1 MKKFLTSLACLSFV
15 LVGGISLASCGGDKS
30 IVDTS
35 GSYTEATAEEF
46 AEATS
51 GYTASTKGY
60 EFRISI
66 DASISENVDI
76 TGVGLEE
83 GKARFDFNG
92 LIDYEG
98 NVFFEGD
105 TYFKGTLQGLEV
117 KYDADGSVYYDAETG
132 TTYRD
137 LNGKKEKYTNSSDSS
152 DPSIF
157 ENMFEAFGGTVGSE
171 GIIEQ
176 YFSDPNGKYQ
186 IATSDT
192 FTKVRFDISEVS
204 EGTDEVF
211 EETFYLII
219 DNYKNFEG
227 FRMEA
232 NLYGMSQIIE
242 FVATESVVEFPSDL
256 DSYAEVI

>member
-30 IVDTS
+30 IVNTS

-66 DASISENVDI
+66 DAEISQDVDI

-98 NVFFEGD
+98 NIFFEGD
-105 TYFKGTLQGLEV
+105 AYFKGTLQGLEV
-117 KYDADGSVYYDAETG
+117 KYDADGSVYYDNETG
-132 TTYRD
+132 TTYRN
-137 LNGKKEKYTNSSDSS
+137 LNGNKEKYTDSS
-152 DPSIF
+152 TSIF
-157 ENMFEAFGGTVGSE
+157 ENMFEAFSGAVDSE

-176 YFSDPNGKYQ
+176 YLSDPNGKYQ

-192 FTKVRFDISEVS
+192 YTKIRFDVS
-204 EGTDEVF
+204 ETVEGPEDMAEG
-211 EETFYLII
+211 TFYLIL
-219 DNYKNFEG
+219 DAEKNFEG

-242 FVATESVVEFPSDL
+242 FVATDSVVEFPSDL
-256 DSYAEVI
+256 DSYVEVV

>member
-30 IVDTS
+30 IVNTS

-66 DASISENVDI
+66 DAEISQDVDI

-98 NVFFEGD
+98 NIFFEGD
-105 TYFKGTLQGLEV
+105 AYFKGTLQGLEV

-137 LNGKKEKYTNSSDSS
+137 LNGKKEKYTGSS

-157 ENMFEAFGGTVGSE
+157 ENMFEAFGGAVGSE

-176 YFSDPNGKYQ
+176 YLSDPNGKYQ

-192 FTKVRFDISEVS
+192 YTKIRFDVS
-204 EGTDEVF
+204 ETVEGPEDMAEG
-211 EETFYLII
+211 TFYLIL
-219 DNYKNFEG
+219 DAEKNFEG

-242 FVATESVVEFPSDL
+242 FVATDSVVEFPSDL
-256 DSYAEVI
+256 DSYVEVV

>member
-35 GSYTEATAEEF
+35 GSYKDATAEEF
-46 AEATS
+46 AEVTS
-51 GYTASTKGY
+51 GYSATTKGY

-76 TGVGLEE
+76 TGLELEE

-98 NVFFEGD
+98 NIFFEGD
-105 TYFKGTLQGLEV
+105 AYFKGTLQGLEV
-117 KYDADGSVYYDAETG
+117 KYDADGSVYYDNETR

-137 LNGKKEKYTNSSDSS
+137 LNGKKEKYTNSSD
-152 DPSIF
+152 PSIF
-157 ENMFEAFGGTVGSE
+157 ENMFEAFGGAVGSE

-192 FTKVRFDISEVS
+192 YTKIRFDVS
-204 EGTDEVF
+204 ETVEGLEDMAEG
-211 EETFYLII
+211 TFYLIL
-219 DNYKNFEG
+219 DAEKNFEG

-232 NLYGMSQIIE
+232 NLYGMSQMIE

-256 DSYAEVI
+256 DSYVEVV

>member
-1 MKKFLTSLACLSFV
+1 MKKFLTALACLSFV

-35 GSYTEATAEEF
+35 GSYKDATAEEF
-46 AEATS
+46 AEVTS
-51 GYTASTKGY
+51 GYSATTKGY

-76 TGVGLEE
+76 TGLELEE

-92 LIDYEG
+92 LIDYKG
-98 NVFFEGD
+98 NFYFEGD
-105 TYFKGTLQGLEV
+105 TYFKGSMQGLEV
-117 KYDADGSVYYDAETG
+117 KYDADGSVYYDNETG

-137 LNGKKEKYTNSSDSS
+137 LNGKKEKYTGSSD
-152 DPSIF
+152 SIF
-157 ENMFEAFGGTVGSE
+157 ENMFETFGGAVDSE

-176 YFSDPNGKYQ
+176 YFSDPNGTYQ

-192 FTKVRFDISEVS
+192 FTKVRFDISEVT
-204 EGTDEVF
+204 EGTDEVT
-211 EETFYLII
+211 EGTFYLII

-232 NLYGMSQIIE
+232 NLYGMTQIIE
-242 FVATESVVEFPSDL
+242 FVATESVVEFPSNL
-256 DSYAEVI
+256 DSYVDVI

>member
-30 IVDTS
+30 IVNTS

-76 TGVGLEE
+76 TGLDLEE

-98 NVFFEGD
+98 NIFFEGD
-105 TYFKGTLQGLEV
+105 AYFKGTLQGLEV
-117 KYDADGSVYYDAETG
+117 KYDADGSVYYDNETG

-137 LNGKKEKYTNSSDSS
+137 LNGKKEKYTDSPDSS
-152 DPSIF
+152 NPSIF
-157 ENMFEAFGGTVGSE
+157 ENMFEAFGSTVDSE
-171 GIIEQ
+171 GIIKQ

-192 FTKVRFDISEVS
+192 YTKIRFDVS
-204 EGTDEVF
+204 ETVEGSEDMAEG
-211 EETFYLII
+211 TFYLIL
-219 DNYKNFEG
+219 DAEKNFEG

-256 DSYAEVI
+256 DSYV

>member
-1 MKKFLTSLACLSFV
+1 MKKFLTALACFAFV

-35 GSYTEATAEEF
+35 GSYKDATAEEF
-46 AEATS
+46 AEVTS
-51 GYTASTKGY
+51 GYSATTKGY

-76 TGVGLEE
+76 TGLELEE

-98 NVFFEGD
+98 NIFFEGD
-105 TYFKGTLQGLEV
+105 AYFKGTLQGLEV
-117 KYDADGSVYYDAETG
+117 KYDADGSVYYDNETG

-137 LNGKKEKYTNSSDSS
+137 LNGKKEKYTGSSD
-152 DPSIF
+152 SIF
-157 ENMFEAFGGTVGSE
+157 ENMFETFGGAVDSE

-176 YFSDPNGKYQ
+176 YLSDPNGKYQ

-192 FTKVRFDISEVS
+192 YTKVRFDISEVT
-204 EGTDEVF
+204 EGTDEVT
-211 EETFYLII
+211 EGTFYLII

-232 NLYGMSQIIE
+232 NLYGMTQIIE
-242 FVATESVVEFPSDL
+242 FVATESVVEFPSNL
-256 DSYAEVI
+256 DSYVDVI

>member
-30 IVDTS
+30 IVNTS

-105 TYFKGTLQGLEV
+105 AYFKGTLQGLEV
-117 KYDADGSVYYDAETG
+117 KYDADGSVYYDNETG

-137 LNGKKEKYTNSSDSS
+137 LNGKKEKYTGSSDS
-152 DPSIF
+152 SIF
-157 ENMFEAFGGTVGSE
+157 ENMFEAFSGAVDSE

-176 YFSDPNGKYQ
+176 YLSDPNGKYQ

-192 FTKVRFDISEVS
+192 YTKIRFDVS
-204 EGTDEVF
+204 ETVEGSEDMAEG
-211 EETFYLII
+211 TFYLIL
-219 DNYKNFEG
+219 DAEKNFEG

-256 DSYAEVI
+256 DSYDEVV

>member
-1 MKKFLTSLACLSFV
+1 MKKFLTALACFAFV

-35 GSYTEATAEEF
+35 GSYKDATAKEF

-51 GYTASTKGY
+51 GYSATTKGY

-76 TGVGLEE
+76 TGLELEE

-98 NVFFEGD
+98 NIFFEGD
-105 TYFKGTLQGLEV
+105 AYFKGTLQGLEV
-117 KYDADGSVYYDAETG
+117 KYDADGSVYYDNETR

-137 LNGKKEKYTNSSDSS
+137 LNGKKEKYTNSSD
-152 DPSIF
+152 PSIF
-157 ENMFEAFGGTVGSE
+157 ENMFEAFGGAVGSE

-192 FTKVRFDISEVS
+192 YTKIRFDVS
-204 EGTDEVF
+204 ETVEGLEDMAEG
-211 EETFYLII
+211 TFYLIL
-219 DNYKNFEG
+219 DAEKNFEG

-232 NLYGMSQIIE
+232 NLYGMSQMIE

-256 DSYAEVI
+256 DSYVEVV

>member
-1 MKKFLTSLACLSFV
+1 MKKFLTACASCALV
-15 LVGGISLASCGGDKS
+15 LVAGVSLASCGGGS
-30 IVDTS
+30 SLVDTS
-35 GSYTEATAEEF
+35 GNYIEATAGEF
-46 AEATS
+46 EEATS
-51 GYTASTKGY
+51 GYTATTKGY

-66 DASISENVDI
+66 DASISENVDV
-76 TGVGLEE
+76 TGLELEE

-105 TYFKGTLQGLEV
+105 AYFKGTLQGLEV
-117 KYDADGSVYYDAETG
+117 KYDADGSVYYDKETG

-137 LNGKKEKYTNSSDSS
+137 LNGKKEKYTGSSDS
-152 DPSIF
+152 SIF

-176 YFSDPNGKYQ
+176 YFSDQNGKYQ

-192 FTKVRFDISEVS
+192 FTKVRFDVS
-204 EGTDEVF
+204 ETVEGSEDMAEG
-211 EETFYLII
+211 TFYLIL
-219 DNYKNFEG
+219 DAEKNFEG

-232 NLYGMSQIIE
+232 NLYGMRQIIE
-242 FVATESVVEFPSDL
+242 FVATDSVVEFPSDL
-256 DSYAEVI
+256 DSYVDVI

>member
-1 MKKFLTSLACLSFV
+1 MKKFLTALACLSFV

-35 GSYTEATAEEF
+35 GSYKDATAEEF
-46 AEATS
+46 AEVTS
-51 GYTASTKGY
+51 GYSATTKGY

-76 TGVGLEE
+76 TGLELEE
-83 GKARFDFNG
+83 GKAMFDFNG
-92 LIDYEG
+92 LIDYKG
-98 NVFFEGD
+98 NFYFEGD
-105 TYFKGTLQGLEV
+105 TYFKGSMQGLEV
-117 KYDADGSVYYDAETG
+117 KYDADGSVYYDNETG

-137 LNGKKEKYTNSSDSS
+137 LNGKKEKYTGSSD
-152 DPSIF
+152 SIF
-157 ENMFEAFGGTVGSE
+157 ENMFETFGGAVDSE

-176 YFSDPNGKYQ
+176 YFSDPNGTYQ

-192 FTKVRFDISEVS
+192 FTKVRFDISEVT
-204 EGTDEVF
+204 EGTDEVT
-211 EETFYLII
+211 EGTFYLII

-232 NLYGMSQIIE
+232 NLYGMTQIIE
-242 FVATESVVEFPSDL
+242 FVATESVVEFPSNL
-256 DSYAEVI
+256 DSYVDVI

>member
-1 MKKFLTSLACLSFV
+1 MKKFLTALACLSFV

-35 GSYTEATAEEF
+35 GSYKDATAEEF
-46 AEATS
+46 AEVTS
-51 GYTASTKGY
+51 GYSATTKGY

-76 TGVGLEE
+76 TGLELEE

-92 LIDYEG
+92 LIDYKG
-98 NVFFEGD
+98 NFYFEGD
-105 TYFKGTLQGLEV
+105 TYFKGSMQGLEV
-117 KYDADGSVYYDAETG
+117 KYDADGSVYYDNETG

-137 LNGKKEKYTNSSDSS
+137 LNGKKEKYTGSSD
-152 DPSIF
+152 SIF
-157 ENMFEAFGGTVGSE
+157 ENMFETFGGAVDSE

-176 YFSDPNGKYQ
+176 YFSDPNGTYQ

-192 FTKVRFDISEVS
+192 FTKVRFDISEVT
-204 EGTDEVF
+204 EGTDEVT
-211 EETFYLII
+211 EGTFYLII

-232 NLYGMSQIIE
+232 NLYGMTQIIE
-242 FVATESVVEFPSDL
+242 FVATESVV
-256 DSYAEVI
+256 

>member
-30 IVDTS
+30 IVNTS

-76 TGVGLEE
+76 TGLDLEE

-92 LIDYEG
+92 LIDSNG
-98 NVFFEGD
+98 NFFFEGD

-132 TTYRD
+132 TTYRN
-137 LNGKKEKYTNSSDSS
+137 LNGNKEKYTNSS

-157 ENMFEAFGGTVGSE
+157 ENMFEAFSGAVDSE

-176 YFSDPNGKYQ
+176 YLSDPNGKYQ

-192 FTKVRFDISEVS
+192 YTKIRFDVS
-204 EGTDEVF
+204 ETVEGSEDMAEG
-211 EETFYLII
+211 TFYLIL
-219 DNYKNFEG
+219 DAEKNFEG

-242 FVATESVVEFPSDL
+242 FVATDSVVEFPSNL
-256 DSYAEVI
+256 DSYV

>member
-30 IVDTS
+30 IVNTS

-76 TGVGLEE
+76 TGLDLEE

-98 NVFFEGD
+98 NIFFEGD
-105 TYFKGTLQGLEV
+105 AYFKGTLQGLEV
-117 KYDADGSVYYDAETG
+117 KYDADGSVYCDAETG
-132 TTYRD
+132 ITYRD
-137 LNGKKEKYTNSSDSS
+137 LNGKKKKYTGSSDS
-152 DPSIF
+152 SIF
-157 ENMFEAFGGTVGSE
+157 ENMFEAFSGAVDSE

-176 YFSDPNGKYQ
+176 YLSDPNGKYQ
-186 IATSDT
+186 IATSDIY
-192 FTKVRFDISEVS
+192 TKIRFDVS
-204 EGTDEVF
+204 ETVEGSEDMAEG
-211 EETFYLII
+211 TFYLIL
-219 DNYKNFEG
+219 DAEKNFEG

-242 FVATESVVEFPSDL
+242 FVATDSVVEFPSNL
-256 DSYAEVI
+256 DSYVEVV

>member
-1 MKKFLTSLACLSFV
+1 MKKFLTALACFAFV

-35 GSYTEATAEEF
+35 GSYIDASAKEF
-46 AEATS
+46 AEVTS
-51 GYTASTKGY
+51 GYSATTKGY

-76 TGVGLEE
+76 TGLELEE

-105 TYFKGTLQGLEV
+105 AYFKGTLQGLEV
-117 KYDADGSVYYDAETG
+117 KYDADGSVYYDNETG

-137 LNGKKEKYTNSSDSS
+137 LNGKKEKYTGSSDS
-152 DPSIF
+152 SIF
-157 ENMFEAFGGTVGSE
+157 ENMFETFGGAVDSE

-176 YFSDPNGKYQ
+176 YLSDPNGKYQ

-192 FTKVRFDISEVS
+192 YTKVRFDISEVT
-204 EGTDEVF
+204 EGTDEVT
-211 EETFYLII
+211 EGTFYLII

-242 FVATESVVEFPSDL
+242 FVATDSVVEFPSNL
-256 DSYAEVI
+256 DSYVEVV

>member
-35 GSYTEATAEEF
+35 GSYKDATAEEF

-51 GYTASTKGY
+51 GYKATTKGY
-60 EFRISI
+60 KFRISI
-66 DASISENVDI
+66 DAEIGEDVDI
-76 TGVGLEE
+76 TGLDLED
-83 GKARFDFNG
+83 GTARFDFNG

-105 TYFKGTLQGLEV
+105 AYFKGTLQGLEV
-117 KYDADGSVYYDAETG
+117 KYDADGSVYYDNETG

-137 LNGKKEKYTNSSDSS
+137 LNGKKEKYTGSSDS
-152 DPSIF
+152 SIF
-157 ENMFEAFGGTVGSE
+157 ENMFETFGGAVDSE

-176 YFSDPNGKYQ
+176 YLSDPNGKYQ

-192 FTKVRFDISEVS
+192 YTKIRFDVS
-204 EGTDEVF
+204 ETVEGSEDMAEG
-211 EETFYLII
+211 TFYLIL
-219 DNYKNFEG
+219 DAEKNFEG

-242 FVATESVVEFPSDL
+242 FVATDSVVEFPSNL
-256 DSYAEVI
+256 DSYVDVI

>member
-98 NVFFEGD
+98 NIFFEGD
-105 TYFKGTLQGLEV
+105 AYFKGTLQGLEV
-117 KYDADGSVYYDAETG
+117 KYDADGSVYYDNETG
-132 TTYRD
+132 TTYRN
-137 LNGKKEKYTNSSDSS
+137 LNGNKEKYTDSS
-152 DPSIF
+152 TSIF
-157 ENMFEAFGGTVGSE
+157 ENMFEAFSGAVDSE

-176 YFSDPNGKYQ
+176 YLSDPNGKYQ

-192 FTKVRFDISEVS
+192 YTKIRFDVS
-204 EGTDEVF
+204 ETVEGSEDMAEG
-211 EETFYLII
+211 TFYLIL
-219 DNYKNFEG
+219 DAEKNFEG

-242 FVATESVVEFPSDL
+242 FVATDSVVEFPSNL
-256 DSYAEVI
+256 DSYV

>member
-30 IVDTS
+30 IVNTS

-98 NVFFEGD
+98 NIFFEGD
-105 TYFKGTLQGLEV
+105 AYFKGTLQGLEV
-117 KYDADGSVYYDAETG
+117 KYDADGSVYYDNETG
-132 TTYRD
+132 TTYRN
-137 LNGKKEKYTNSSDSS
+137 LNGKKEKYTGSSDS
-152 DPSIF
+152 SIF
-157 ENMFEAFGGTVGSE
+157 ENMFEAFGGAVGSE

-176 YFSDPNGKYQ
+176 YLSDPNGKYQ

-192 FTKVRFDISEVS
+192 YTKIRFDVS
-204 EGTDEVF
+204 ETVEGSEDMAEG
-211 EETFYLII
+211 TFYLIL
-219 DNYKNFEG
+219 DAEKNFEG

-242 FVATESVVEFPSDL
+242 FVATDSVVEFPSNL
-256 DSYAEVI
+256 DSYV

>member
-15 LVGGISLASCGGDKS
+15 LVGGISLASCGGDKG

-35 GSYTEATAEEF
+35 GNYIEATAKEF
-46 AEATS
+46 SEATS
-51 GYTASTKGY
+51 GYKATTKGY
-60 EFRISI
+60 KFRISI
-66 DASISENVDI
+66 DAEIGEDVDI
-76 TGVGLEE
+76 TGEGLEE

-105 TYFKGTLQGLEV
+105 AYFKGTLQWLEV
-117 KYDADGSVYYDAETG
+117 KYDADGSVYYNNETG

-137 LNGKKEKYTNSSDSS
+137 LNGKKEKYTGSSNS
-152 DPSIF
+152 SIF
-157 ENMFEAFGGTVGSE
+157 ENMFEDFGGAVDSE

-192 FTKVRFDISEVS
+192 FTKVRFDISEVIEETNEVS
-204 EGTDEVF
+204 EG
-211 EETFYLII
+211 TFYLII
-219 DNYKNFEG
+219 DANKNFEG
-227 FRMEA
+227 FKMEA

-256 DSYAEVI
+256 DSYVDVI

>member
-1 MKKFLTSLACLSFV
+1 MKKFLTACASCALV
-15 LVGGISLASCGGDKS
+15 LVAGVSLASCGGGS
-30 IVDTS
+30 SLVDTS
-35 GSYTEATAEEF
+35 GNYIDATAGEF

-51 GYTASTKGY
+51 GYSATTKGY

-66 DASISENVDI
+66 DAEIGEDVDI

-92 LIDYEG
+92 LIDDEG

-105 TYFKGTLQGLEV
+105 AYFKGTLQGLEV
-117 KYDADGSVYYDAETG
+117 KYDADGSVYYDKETG

-137 LNGKKEKYTNSSDSS
+137 LNGKKEKYTGSSDSS
-152 DPSIF
+152 GPSIF

-176 YFSDPNGKYQ
+176 YFSDQNGKYQ

-192 FTKVRFDISEVS
+192 FTKVRFDVS
-204 EGTDEVF
+204 ETVEGSEDMAEG
-211 EETFYLII
+211 TFYLIL
-219 DNYKNFEG
+219 DAEKNFEG

-242 FVATESVVEFPSDL
+242 FVATDSVVEFPSNL
-256 DSYAEVI
+256 DSYV